1 MTAEPRKEYFP
12 AIDGLRLLASIN
24 IVFLHLQSSYAF
36 EYASSWGWIMPV
48 VTAPAFAAGIFFVFA
63 GFLFASKFSDPERRL
78 PVIPFM
84 FSRISR
90 LYRCHVVCTLLMF
103 IVLLFKLSGYHDMP
117 SGLGDIWNR
126 VVTGYGNM
134 DHPIRSLFLH
144 ITLLWAFIPE
154 MGMKLNEP
162 SWSLSAFFLCYALT
176 PWVARHLLLIKK
188 PKTLW
193 LLFFACFVPG
203 LLWGIVFA
211 NTGNLGVLP
220 VLGNFGDYDTRYRF
234 FHMFPFVRMFEY
246 FWGMVLF
253 RLYREGQFDC
263 IKKNYLNGFI
273 QAGLLLL
280 LYVSV
285 FSLHSRSVYWNFV
298 CHHSVAVLIY
308 GLLVVSL
315 ATTKGWLSWI
325 FCIKPI
331 RAVGK
336 ASFYPYLLHLPFIS
350 IFWAF
355 TDMNNWK
362 ATVVFLVFLY
372 TVSTLYQKHKDKI
385 RAKAKAAKAALKAK
399 AAADAAAKTA
409 G

>member
-1 MTAEPRKEYFP
+1 M
-12 AIDGLRLLASIN
+12 
-24 IVFLHLQSSYAF
+24 
-36 EYASSWGWIMPV
+36 
-48 VTAPAFAAGIFFVFA
+48 
-63 GFLFASKFSDPERRL
+63 
-78 PVIPFM
+78 
-84 FSRISR
+84 
-90 LYRCHVVCTLLMF
+90 
-103 IVLLFKLSGYHDMP
+103 
-117 SGLGDIWNR
+117 
-126 VVTGYGNM
+126 
-134 DHPIRSLFLH
+134 
-144 ITLLWAFIPE
+144 
-154 MGMKLNEP
+154 
-162 SWSLSAFFLCYALT
+162 
-176 PWVARHLLLIKK
+176 
-188 PKTLW
+188 
-193 LLFFACFVPG
+193 
-203 LLWGIVFA
+203 
-211 NTGNLGVLP
+211 LP

-253 RLYREGQFDC
+253 RLYKEGQFDC

-285 FSLHSRSVYWNFV
+285 FTLHSKSVYWNFV

-315 ATTKGWLSWI
+315 ATTKGWLAWI

-372 TVSTLYQKHKDKI
+372 TISTLYQKHKDKV

-399 AAADAAAKTA
+399 AAAEAAVKSA